1 MKVKAYDV
9 DIAQRAQPL
18 HDALQVGF
26 FSIEVEPEPTWDSLK
41 HRNLSSHFESEFHVR
56 IPVSHIEGIQ
66 TLREFSEFL

>member
-41 HRNLSSHFESEFHVR
+41 HRKLVIAF
-56 IPVSHIEGIQ
+56 
-66 TLREFSEFL
+66 